1 MGSPEPTPQAV
12 EGLASPGSHPAP
24 AVAFV
29 GLLGGRGCGYPFS
42 SKHPRGVL
50 PLQQMF
56 DQPPPPSAER
66 GASGFPRADR
76 SVRIGAVQY
85 LNTRPLVHGLA
96 GAGVAVHYDLPSRL
110 ADRLAAG
117 ELDVAL
123 IPSIELFRG
132 DRYRIVSDAC
142 IGCRGPVMSVKL
154 LFRTAPDRVTTLAT
168 DEGSRTSA
176 ALARI
181 LLAERHGVHP
191 ATEMLPIGAGP
202 GDTRADAVLVI
213 GDRALRSIS
222 GSFQLVWDLGDEWCR
237 WTGLPFVFAV
247 WAARAGVDTT
257 AIEPLLAAA
266 RDAGRANL
274 AAIAAVEAAGH
285 GLTVPQ
291 CLGYLRDNLHFHL
304 GLRERQ
310 ALDLFREHAAR
321 LGLAPGGQAD
331 RGHSFTATP
340 RRSSHS

>member
-1 MGSPEPTPQAV
+1 MP
-12 EGLASPGSHPAP
+12 
-24 AVAFV
+24 
-29 GLLGGRGCGYPFS
+29 
-42 SKHPRGVL
+42 
-50 PLQQMF
+50 
-56 DQPPPPSAER
+56 DQPPLPANDPSA
-66 GASGFPRADR
+66 SGPVQADR
-76 SVRIGAVQY
+76 ALRIGAVQY

-96 GAGVAVHYDLPSRL
+96 GAGIGVLYDLPSRL

-117 ELDVAL
+117 DLDVAL

-132 DRYRIVSDAC
+132 DRYRVVSDAC

-154 LFRTAPDRVTTLAT
+154 LFRTTPDRVTTLAT

-176 ALARI
+176 TLARI
-181 LLAERHGVHP
+181 LLAERHGAHP

-202 GDTRADAVLVI
+202 DDTRADAVLVI
-213 GDRALRSIS
+213 GDRALGSIG

-247 WAARAGVDTT
+247 WAARAGIDTT

-266 RDAGRANL
+266 RDSGRANL

-291 CLGYLRDNLHFHL
+291 CLGYLRDNLHYHL
-304 GLRERQ
+304 GVREHD
-310 ALDLFREHAAR
+310 ALALFREHAAR
-321 LGLAPGGQAD
+321 LGLAPGGQAT
-331 RGHSFTATP
+331 RGQSFSATPP
-340 RRSSHS
+340 RRSHS